1 VPTAPP
7 TRATSITHLFNG
19 IQNREEFQPR
29 EAAAELLLQDYNR
42 LLAILLS
49 DCDRAKNKIFNPG

>member
-1 VPTAPP
+1 
-7 TRATSITHLFNG
+7 LFNG

-29 EAAAELLLQDYNR
+29 EAAAELLLQDCNR

-49 DCDRAKNKIFNPG
+49 DCDRAKTKIFNPG